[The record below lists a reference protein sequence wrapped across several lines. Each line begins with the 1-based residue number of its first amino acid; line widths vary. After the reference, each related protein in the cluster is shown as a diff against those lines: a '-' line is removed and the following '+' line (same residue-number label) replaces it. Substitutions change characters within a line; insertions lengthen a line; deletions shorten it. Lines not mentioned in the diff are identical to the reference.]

1 MTDYRT
7 GDFLTDGNKL
17 FQIVNLTDT
26 KEYALVD
33 VNDGVAVLTNE
44 TESSLVSVYESLYD
58 CYLQR
63 TTKDHAAAY
72 IGNFNRN
79 FTDGKYYVKL
89 NGAYLGE
96 RTEHG
101 YELVTDER
109 YIHYFE
115 GPDAYEMAFECKNRF
130 SGKVI
135 RVNELEVDYVP
146 NASLF
151 DDKEDEE
158 EDY

>member
-17 FQIVNLTDT
+17 FQIIAT
-26 KEYALVD
+26 KESYFLLD
-33 VNDGVAVLTNE
+33 VNEGILILASS
-44 TESSLVSVYESLYD
+44 TEAGLVKTYESLYD

-63 TTKDHAAAY
+63 VMKDYAAAY
-72 IGNFNRN
+72 IGGPSRS

-130 SGKVI
+130 GGKVI

-151 DDKEDEE
+151 DDDEDEE
-158 EDY
+158 GY

>member
-63 TTKDHAAAY
+63 VTKYYAAAY
-72 IGNFNRN
+72 IGGPSRS

-115 GPDAYEMAFECKNRF
+115 GPDAYEMAFWCKNRF
-130 SGKVI
+130 NGKVI

-151 DDKEDEE
+151 DDDEDEG
-158 EDY
+158 EDD

>member
-7 GDFLTDGNKL
+7 GDFLTDGNGL
-17 FQIVNLTDT
+17 FQITAT
-26 KEYALVD
+26 KESYFLLNVNEGTLILASGTEAGLVK
-33 VNDGVAVLTNE
+33 T
-44 TESSLVSVYESLYD
+44 YESLYD

-63 TTKDHAAAY
+63 VMKDYAATY
-72 IGNFNRN
+72 IGGPSREFIN
-79 FTDGKYYVKL
+79 GEYYLKL

-101 YELVTDER
+101 YELVTDKR
-109 YIHYFE
+109 YIKRFK

-130 SGKVI
+130 GGKVI

-151 DDKEDEE
+151 DDEEDEE
-158 EDY
+158 EDYY

>member
-17 FQIVNLTDT
+17 FQIIAT
-26 KEYALVD
+26 KESYFLLNVNEGTLILASSTEAGLVK
-33 VNDGVAVLTNE
+33 T
-44 TESSLVSVYESLYD
+44 YESLYD

-63 TTKDHAAAY
+63 VTKDYAAAY
-72 IGNFNRN
+72 IGGPSREFIN
-79 FTDGKYYVKL
+79 GEYYLKL

-101 YELVTDER
+101 YELVTDKR
-109 YIHYFE
+109 YIKRFK

-130 SGKVI
+130 GGKVI
-135 RVNELEVDYVP
+135 RINELEVDYVP

-151 DDKEDEE
+151 DDDEE
-158 EDY
+158 YEEADK

>member
-17 FQIVNLTDT
+17 FQITAT
-26 KEYALVD
+26 KESYFLLD
-33 VNDGVAVLTNE
+33 VNEGTLILASG
-44 TESSLVSVYESLYD
+44 TEAGLVKTYESLYD

-63 TTKDHAAAY
+63 VMKDYAAAY
-72 IGNFNRN
+72 IGGPSRS

-89 NGAYLGE
+89 SGAYLGE

-115 GPDAYEMAFECKNRF
+115 GPDAYEMAFWCKNRF
-130 SGKVI
+130 NGKVI

-151 DDKEDEE
+151 DDEDDKEEG
-158 EDY
+158 Y

>member
-17 FQIVNLTDT
+17 FKIVNLSDT
-26 KEYALVD
+26 REYALVD

-44 TESSLVSVYESLYD
+44 TESSLVSIYESLYD
-58 CYLQR
+58 FYLQR
-63 TTKDHAAAY
+63 VMKDYAAAY
-72 IGNFNRN
+72 IG
-79 FTDGKYYVKL
+79 GQAESLYYLKL

-96 RTEHG
+96 QTEHG
-101 YELVTDER
+101 YELVTDKR

-115 GPDAYEMAFECKNRF
+115 GPDAYEIAFWCKNRF
-130 SGKVI
+130 GGKVI

-151 DDKEDEE
+151 DDEEDDE

>member
-7 GDFLTDGNKL
+7 GDFLTDGNGL
-17 FQIVNLTDT
+17 FQITAT
-26 KEYALVD
+26 KESYFLLD
-33 VNDGVAVLTNE
+33 VNEGTLILASG
-44 TESSLVSVYESLYD
+44 TEAGLVKTYESLYD

-63 TTKDHAAAY
+63 VMKDYAAAY
-72 IGNFNRN
+72 IGGPSRS

-101 YELVTDER
+101 YELVMDER

-115 GPDAYEMAFECKNRF
+115 GPDAYEMAFWCKNRF
-130 SGKVI
+130 NGKVI

-151 DDKEDEE
+151 DDEDEE
-158 EDY
+158 DDY

>member
-7 GDFLTDGNKL
+7 GDFLTDGNGL
-17 FQIVNLTDT
+17 FQITAT
-26 KEYALVD
+26 KESYFLLD
-33 VNDGVAVLTNE
+33 VNEGTLILASG
-44 TESSLVSVYESLYD
+44 TEAGLVKTYESLYD

-63 TTKDHAAAY
+63 VMKDYAAAY
-72 IGNFNRN
+72 IGGPSRS

-115 GPDAYEMAFECKNRF
+115 GPDAYEMAFWCKNRF
-130 SGKVI
+130 NGKVI

-146 NASLF
+146 NATLF
-151 DDKEDEE
+151 DDDEDDKED
-158 EDY
+158 Y

>member
-1 MTDYRT
+1 MADYRT

-17 FQIVNLTDT
+17 FQIIAT
-26 KEYALVD
+26 KESYFLLD
-33 VNDGVAVLTNE
+33 VNEGVLILTSG
-44 TESSLVSVYESLYD
+44 TEAGLVKTCESLYD
-58 CYLQR
+58 CHLQR
-63 TTKDHAAAY
+63 VTKDYAATY
-72 IGNFNRN
+72 IGGSSRS

-115 GPDAYEMAFECKNRF
+115 GPDAYELAFECKNRF
-130 SGKVI
+130 DGKVI

-151 DDKEDEE
+151 DDDEDEE
-158 EDY
+158 DYY

>member
-7 GDFLTDGNKL
+7 GDFLTDGNGL
-17 FQIVNLTDT
+17 FQITAT
-26 KEYALVD
+26 KESYFLLD
-33 VNDGVAVLTNE
+33 VNEGTLILASS
-44 TESSLVSVYESLYD
+44 TEAGLVKTYESLYD

-63 TTKDHAAAY
+63 VMKDYAAAY
-72 IGNFNRN
+72 IGGPSRS

-89 NGAYLGE
+89 DGAYLGE

-115 GPDAYEMAFECKNRF
+115 GPDAYEMAFWCKNRF
-130 SGKVI
+130 NGKVI

-151 DDKEDEE
+151 DDEEGEE

>member
-7 GDFLTDGNKL
+7 GDFLTDGNGL
-17 FQIVNLTDT
+17 FQITAT
-26 KEYALVD
+26 KESYFLLD
-33 VNDGVAVLTNE
+33 VNEGTLILASS
-44 TESSLVSVYESLYD
+44 TEAGLVKTYESLYD

-63 TTKDHAAAY
+63 VTKDYAATY
-72 IGNFNRN
+72 IGGPSREFIN
-79 FTDGKYYVKL
+79 GEYYLKL

-101 YELVTDER
+101 YELVTDKR
-109 YIHYFE
+109 YIKHFK

-130 SGKVI
+130 GGKVI

-146 NASLF
+146 NANLF
-151 DDKEDEE
+151 DDEDDKED
-158 EDY
+158 DY

>member
-26 KEYALVD
+26 KEYVLVD

-44 TESSLVSVYESLYD
+44 TESSLVSIYESLYD
-58 CYLQR
+58 CHLQR
-63 TTKDHAAAY
+63 VAKDYAATY
-72 IGNFNRN
+72 IGGPGREFIN
-79 FTDGKYYVKL
+79 GEYYLKL

-96 RTEHG
+96 QTEHG
-101 YELVTDER
+101 YELVTDKR
-109 YIHYFE
+109 YIKHFK
-115 GPDAYEMAFECKNRF
+115 GPGAYELAFECKNRF
-130 SGKVI
+130 GGKVI
-135 RVNELEVDYVP
+135 RVNELEVDCVP

-151 DDKEDEE
+151 DDEDDE

>member
-7 GDFLTDGNKL
+7 GDFLTDGNGL
-17 FQIVNLTDT
+17 FQITAT
-26 KEYALVD
+26 KESYFLLD
-33 VNDGVAVLTNE
+33 VNEGTLILASS
-44 TESSLVSVYESLYD
+44 TEAGLVKTYESLYD

-63 TTKDHAAAY
+63 VMKDYAAAY
-72 IGNFNRN
+72 IGGPSRS

-115 GPDAYEMAFECKNRF
+115 GSDAYEMAFWCKNRF
-130 SGKVI
+130 NGKVI

-151 DDKEDEE
+151 DDEEDEE

>member
-1 MTDYRT
+1 MTYYRT

-17 FQIVNLTDT
+17 FQITAT
-26 KEYALVD
+26 KESYFLLD
-33 VNDGVAVLTNE
+33 VNEGTLILASG
-44 TESSLVSVYESLYD
+44 TEAGLVKTYESLYD

-63 TTKDHAAAY
+63 VMKDYAAAY
-72 IGNFNRN
+72 IGGPSRS

-115 GPDAYEMAFECKNRF
+115 GSDAYEIAFWCKNRF
-130 SGKVI
+130 GGKVI
-135 RVNELEVDYVP
+135 KVNELEVDYVP
-146 NASLF
+146 NTSLF
-151 DDKEDEE
+151 DDEEDDEE
-158 EDY
+158 GY

>member
-7 GDFLTDGNKL
+7 GDFLTDGNGL
-17 FQIVNLTDT
+17 FQITAT
-26 KEYALVD
+26 KESYFLLD
-33 VNDGVAVLTNE
+33 VNEGTLILASG
-44 TESSLVSVYESLYD
+44 TEAGLVKTYESLYD
-58 CYLQR
+58 CYLQQVM
-63 TTKDHAAAY
+63 KDYAAAY
-72 IGNFNRN
+72 IGGPSRS

-115 GPDAYEMAFECKNRF
+115 GPDAYEMAFWCKNRF
-130 SGKVI
+130 GGKII

-151 DDKEDEE
+151 DDEEDEE

>member
-7 GDFLTDGNKL
+7 GDFLTDGNGL
-17 FQIVNLTDT
+17 FQITAT
-26 KEYALVD
+26 KESYFLLD
-33 VNDGVAVLTNE
+33 VNEGTLILASG
-44 TESSLVSVYESLYD
+44 TEAGLVKTYESLYD

-63 TTKDHAAAY
+63 VMKDYAAAY
-72 IGNFNRN
+72 IGGPSRS

-115 GPDAYEMAFECKNRF
+115 GPDAYEMAFWCKNRF
-130 SGKVI
+130 NGKVI

-151 DDKEDEE
+151 DDDEDDKED
-158 EDY
+158 Y

>member
-17 FQIVNLTDT
+17 FQIVNLPDT

-33 VNDGVAVLTNE
+33 INDGMAVLINE
-44 TESSLVSVYESLYD
+44 TESSLVSVYKSLYD

-63 TTKDHAAAY
+63 VTKDYAATY
-72 IGNFNRN
+72 IGGPSREFIN
-79 FTDGKYYVKL
+79 GEYYLKL

-96 RTEHG
+96 QTEHG
-101 YELVTDER
+101 YELVTDKR
-109 YIHYFE
+109 YIKRFK
-115 GPDAYEMAFECKNRF
+115 GPDAYEMAFRYKNRF
-130 SGKVI
+130 GGKVI

-151 DDKEDEE
+151 DDEDDEE
-158 EDY
+158 DDY

>member
-17 FQIVNLTDT
+17 FQIIAT
-26 KEYALVD
+26 KESYFLLD
-33 VNDGVAVLTNE
+33 VNEGVLILASS
-44 TESSLVSVYESLYD
+44 TEAGLVKTCESLYD
-58 CYLQR
+58 CHLQR
-63 TTKDHAAAY
+63 VTKDYAATY
-72 IGNFNRN
+72 IGEPSREFIN
-79 FTDGKYYVKL
+79 GEYYLKL

-101 YELVTDER
+101 YELVTDKR
-109 YIHYFE
+109 YIKYFK
-115 GPDAYEMAFECKNRF
+115 GQCAYEMAFECKNRF
-130 SGKVI
+130 GGKVI

-151 DDKEDEE
+151 DDDEE
-158 EDY
+158 DDKKDY

>member
-7 GDFLTDGNKL
+7 GDFLTDGNGL
-17 FQIVNLTDT
+17 FQITAT
-26 KEYALVD
+26 KESYFLLD
-33 VNDGVAVLTNE
+33 VNEGTLILASS
-44 TESSLVSVYESLYD
+44 TEAGLVRTYESLYD
-58 CYLQR
+58 CHLQR
-63 TTKDHAAAY
+63 VMKDYAAAY
-72 IGNFNRN
+72 IGGPSRS

-101 YELVTDER
+101 YELVTDEW

-135 RVNELEVDYVP
+135 RVNELEVDYMP
-146 NASLF
+146 NSSLF
-151 DDKEDEE
+151 DDEDDE

>member
-7 GDFLTDGNKL
+7 GDFLTDGNGL
-17 FQIVNLTDT
+17 FQITAT
-26 KEYALVD
+26 KESYFLLD
-33 VNDGVAVLTNE
+33 VNEGTLILASG
-44 TESSLVSVYESLYD
+44 TEAGLVKTYESLYD

-63 TTKDHAAAY
+63 VMKDYAAAY
-72 IGNFNRN
+72 IGGPSRS

-115 GPDAYEMAFECKNRF
+115 GPDAYEMAFWCKNRF
-130 SGKVI
+130 NGKVI

-151 DDKEDEE
+151 DDEDDKE

>member
-7 GDFLTDGNKL
+7 GDFLTDGNGL
-17 FQIVNLTDT
+17 FQITAT
-26 KEYALVD
+26 KESYFLLD
-33 VNDGVAVLTNE
+33 VNEGTLILAGS
-44 TESSLVSVYESLYD
+44 TEAGLVKTYESLYD

-63 TTKDHAAAY
+63 VMKDYAATY
-72 IGNFNRN
+72 IGGPSREFIN
-79 FTDGKYYVKL
+79 GEYYLKL

-101 YELVTDER
+101 YELVTDKR
-109 YIHYFE
+109 YIKHFK
-115 GPDAYEMAFECKNRF
+115 GPDAYEMAFECKNLF
-130 SGKVI
+130 GGKVI

-146 NASLF
+146 NSSLF
-151 DDKEDEE
+151 DDEDDKE